1 MHPNWA
7 VSKASLEKFKNYWSW
22 ISILNPTN
30 YCIPCRHRLVG
41 QSTKHSFKSLKP
53 WKYKQLSGHRPDPKF
68 LLKIENVCENVYF
81 FRYRLNCI
89 KVSLLALKFGLS
101 FGGNIEGMPQW

>member
-30 YCIPCRHRLVG
+30 YCIPCKHRLIG
-41 QSTKHSFKSLKP
+41 QSTKHPFEPLKP
-53 WKYKQLSGHRPDPKF
+53 WKYKQLSGQWLDPKF
-68 LLKIENVCENVYF
+68 LIKIENFVQIFISSGTGSIASKSVYWF
-81 FRYRLNCI
+81 
-89 KVSLLALKFGLS
+89 
-101 FGGNIEGMPQW
+101 